1 MNVNNLTESQI
12 NAELLARHSRTSG
25 TLESRRQRL
34 QRFLD
39 FEDQKERRRNAV
51 NEAREVPRVRA
62 VRTPYIETDT
72 EVEREM
78 LDECCDSNCQCDAAL
93 ALMSL
98 RDDAERSEYYINHL
112 IPRVKALEDMVH
124 SMDRRITELETADMP
139 ALAPILQDSN
149 PNWVYD
155 NSTTSPYAWECTQLS

>member
-51 NEAREVPRVRA
+51 NEARIEARDQDRDRDEA
-62 VRTPYIETDT
+62 VRTLYIETDT
-72 EVEREM
+72 DIEREM

-98 RDDAERSEYYINHL
+98 RKGENPEIARLKQMVE
-112 IPRVKALEDMVH
+112 AL
-124 SMDRRITELETADMP
+124 DRRITELETADMP
-139 ALAPILQDSN
+139 PLAPILQDSN

-155 NSTTSPYAWECTQLS
+155 ETTTSPYAWECTQLS

>member
-12 NAELLARHSRTSG
+12 NTELLARHSRTSG

-34 QRFLD
+34 QRFLE

-51 NEAREVPRVRA
+51 NEARIEARDA
-62 VRTPYIETDT
+62 VRTLYIETDT
-72 EVEREM
+72 DIEREM
-78 LDECCDSNCQCDAAL
+78 LDECCDSNCHCDAAL

-98 RDDAERSEYYINHL
+98 RNGENTEIARLNRIVE
-112 IPRVKALEDMVH
+112 AL
-124 SMDRRITELETADMP
+124 DRRITELETVDMP
-139 ALAPILQDSN
+139 PLAPILQDSN

-155 NSTTSPYAWECTQLS
+155 ETTTSPYAWECTQLS

>member
-51 NEAREVPRVRA
+51 NEARIEARDQDRDRDEA
-62 VRTPYIETDT
+62 VRTLHIETDT
-72 EVEREM
+72 DIEREM
-78 LDECCDSNCQCDAAL
+78 LDECCDSNCHCDAAL

-98 RDDAERSEYYINHL
+98 RNCENPEIARLSRMVE
-112 IPRVKALEDMVH
+112 AL
-124 SMDRRITELETADMP
+124 DRRITELETADMP
-139 ALAPILQDSN
+139 PLMPLQDSN

-155 NSTTSPYAWECTQLS
+155 ETTTSPYAWECTTFS

>member
-51 NEAREVPRVRA
+51 NEARIEARDA
-62 VRTPYIETDT
+62 VRTLYIETDT
-72 EVEREM
+72 DIEREM
-78 LDECCDSNCQCDAAL
+78 LENQRQRNRTNAA
-93 ALMSL
+93 
-98 RDDAERSEYYINHL
+98 
-112 IPRVKALEDMVH
+112 
-124 SMDRRITELETADMP
+124 
-139 ALAPILQDSN
+139 
-149 PNWVYD
+149 
-155 NSTTSPYAWECTQLS
+155 

>member
-51 NEAREVPRVRA
+51 NEARIEARDA
-62 VRTPYIETDT
+62 VRTLYIETDT
-72 EVEREM
+72 DIEREM
-78 LDECCDSNCQCDAAL
+78 LDECCDSNCHCDAAL

-98 RDDAERSEYYINHL
+98 RNGENTEIIRLSRMVE
-112 IPRVKALEDMVH
+112 AL
-124 SMDRRITELETADMP
+124 DRRITELETADMP
-139 ALAPILQDSN
+139 PLAPILQDSN

-155 NSTTSPYAWECTQLS
+155 ETTTSPYAWECTQLS

>member
-51 NEAREVPRVRA
+51 NEARIEA
-62 VRTPYIETDT
+62 QMNQDELDRTFHIETDT

-78 LDECCDSNCQCDAAL
+78 LGECCDSNCQCDAAL

-98 RDDAERSEYYINHL
+98 RNGENAEIARLSRMVE
-112 IPRVKALEDMVH
+112 AL
-124 SMDRRITELETADMP
+124 DRRITELETADMP
-139 ALAPILQDSN
+139 PLAPILQDSN

-155 NSTTSPYAWECTQLS
+155 ETTTSPYAWECTQLS

>member
-51 NEAREVPRVRA
+51 NEARIEARMNQDEV
-62 VRTPYIETDT
+62 VRTRTLYIETDT
-72 EVEREM
+72 DIEREM
-78 LDECCDSNCQCDAAL
+78 LDECCDSNCHCDAAL

-98 RDDAERSEYYINHL
+98 RNGENTEIIRLNRMVE
-112 IPRVKALEDMVH
+112 AL
-124 SMDRRITELETADMP
+124 DRRITELETADMP
-139 ALAPILQDSN
+139 PLAPILQDSN

-155 NSTTSPYAWECTQLS
+155 ETTTSPYAWECTQLS

>member
-39 FEDQKERRRNAV
+39 FEHQKQRRQNAV
-51 NEAREVPRVRA
+51 NEARIEARDA
-62 VRTPYIETDT
+62 VRTLYIETDT

-78 LDECCDSNCQCDAAL
+78 LDECCDSNCHCDAAL

-98 RDDAERSEYYINHL
+98 RNGENTEIARLSRMVE
-112 IPRVKALEDMVH
+112 AL
-124 SMDRRITELETADMP
+124 DRRITELETADMP
-139 ALAPILQDSN
+139 PLSPILQDSN